1 MAKEYELSTC
11 ISGSFKFKPEI
22 DLLIEE
28 FQDLHVKVRA
38 PEKGWLVVPRPII
51 VAPSFRPL
59 PSERNMSIRTVEDSF
74 LKSIMDSTFLYVADI
89 NGYTGRS
96 TNFEMG
102 FALGKEKPIYA
113 YEKINNEENDLEYE
127 ELLKQIK
134 VLSPTETVKDISEK
148 IENNLR

>member
-1 MAKEYELSTC
+1 MGKEYEISTC

-28 FQDLHVKVRA
+28 FQDLHVKVRS
-38 PEKGWLVVPRPII
+38 PEKGWLVIPRPIVV
-51 VAPSFRPL
+51 VAGFRPL

-74 LKSIMDSTFLYVADI
+74 LKNIMDSTFLYVGSFG
-89 NGYTGRS
+89 GYTGSS

-102 FALGKEKPIYA
+102 FALGNEKPIYA
-113 YEKINNEENDLEYE
+113 NYKINNVENDLEYE

-134 VLSPTETVKDISEK
+134 IMSPTETVKEVREK
-148 IENNLR
+148 IESNLR

>member
-1 MAKEYELSTC
+1 MSREYEISTC

-38 PEKGWLVVPRPII
+38 PEKGWLVVPRFSII
-51 VAPSFRPL
+51 TPSFRPL
-59 PSERNMSIRTVEDSF
+59 PSERKMPIRTVEDNF
-74 LKSIMDSTFLYVADI
+74 LRSIMDSTFLYVGSFG
-89 NGYTGRS
+89 GYAGGS

-102 FALGKEKPIYA
+102 FALGKEKPVYA
-113 YEKINNEENDLEYE
+113 NQKIINEENDLEYA

-134 VLSPTETVKDISEK
+134 ILSPAEVVKEVEDK
-148 IENNLR
+148 IENSLG